1 MQVKIDFQLNRRF
14 GVTERIIFG
23 LVMHGFSNAR
33 EIYLSLPVFSDAVIA
48 NAIKN
53 LVNQQILSADIETGT
68 LALSEPMVAI
78 IDMCLEKSFDIVVPD
93 SLTKDMSQEG
103 FLLQV
108 ERWMPK
114 ELEDEVIH
122 TKEAILQEMLPNVK
136 LDLYLYSLDFV
147 IKQNRGEADE

>member
-1 MQVKIDFQLNRRF
+1 
-14 GVTERIIFG
+14 
-23 LVMHGFSNAR
+23 
-33 EIYLSLPVFSDAVIA
+33 
-48 NAIKN
+48 
-53 LVNQQILSADIETGT
+53 
-68 LALSEPMVAI
+68 MVAI